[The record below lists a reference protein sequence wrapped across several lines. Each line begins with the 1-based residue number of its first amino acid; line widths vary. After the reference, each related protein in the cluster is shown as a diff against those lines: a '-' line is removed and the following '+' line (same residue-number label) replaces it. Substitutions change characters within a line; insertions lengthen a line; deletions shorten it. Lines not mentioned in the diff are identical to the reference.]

1 MNSIPSILRWK
12 LEISTFG
19 FMKLNHKIFGEGD
32 DTLIILHGLLGSLDN
47 WQSLAKRYADYFEV
61 HLIDQRNHGR
71 SPHADEFSYLHLS
84 NDLHHYIIDNQLN
97 DVVIIGHSLGGK
109 VAMLFSLKNPDRV
122 NKLVVADMAPVSY
135 PTQLSVMFDVLS
147 SFDLTQFNTRREIS
161 IGLSQY
167 IDDDQVIQL
176 LIQNIFKSNDVFT
189 WRFNLDSI
197 KNHYKDLCRGLSIP
211 DDGYQFTNPM
221 LLIYGKK
228 SNYWHPKYEHN
239 LKQLFPQAAIF
250 GIEDAGHWLHI
261 DHPDLFN
268 DQVSSF
274 IDNKSQ

>member
-1 MNSIPSILRWK
+1 MSNKLLDEHLFYEVYENESNSKNPPIIL
-12 LEISTFG
+12 
-19 FMKLNHKIFGEGD
+19 
-32 DTLIILHGLLGSLDN
+32 LHGLLGMGKNLGGISRHLSSKNKVICMDFPNHGKSYHSNDMSLDFLTN
-47 WQSLAKRYADYFEV
+47 SLLSLIN
-61 HLIDQRNHGR
+61 HLKI
-71 SPHADEFSYLHLS
+71 EK
-84 NDLHHYIIDNQLN
+84 LN
-97 DVVIIGHSLGGK
+97 LMGHSLGGK